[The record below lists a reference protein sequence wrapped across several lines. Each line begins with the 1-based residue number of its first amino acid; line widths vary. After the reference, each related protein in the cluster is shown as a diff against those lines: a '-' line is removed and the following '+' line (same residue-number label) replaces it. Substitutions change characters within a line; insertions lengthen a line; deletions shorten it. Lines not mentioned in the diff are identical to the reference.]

1 MKKTM
6 LLTSL
11 IAVAAMAV
19 GTTGNVEYNFGGRTE
34 FAKDTDKTVIKPE
47 LEEMKVST
55 DIKIKEIGVSFG
67 GTFKI
72 KDVVKNII
80 ENKPISIFE
89 DTEIFGKYEL
99 PEIKGFNSYVKATIS
114 PKSNDKYYGTASLEL
129 DGNYTIKGVKLEAN
143 SKTTFPI
150 VPYSSNGLFKS
161 DDLGALIT
169 STHKISAEAKDVY
182 MLDEVKGNV
191 SLTHAYDKINA
202 NAKAKDVLAK
212 AIKNVAGEVEVKYN
226 KIKDVKLEG
235 KAHFVV
241 NVADKEL
248 KVKKNDVELFNENNA
263 LYNHEY
269 NVTATYTGVKDL
281 ELVANPFVGHVGV
294 VYTKN
299 ASDNKITRSDAAY
312 YGVFA
317 SAKYTGVKNLT
328 LTGKTQLAGVTIV
341 DVKDNKVDSVE
352 TKGHFVFGAN
362 AKYDFNL
369 RDNFVISP
377 ELDGTVKFN
386 VNHDKKV
393 KDDLEFVVTPKVSS
407 EYKPLDK
414 LTLKGSVEVPI
425 KFGGIN
431 KDKFY
436 KSTSVKTSLNVKYTW

>member
-150 VPYSSNGLFKS
+150 VPYSSNGLFES

-241 NVADKEL
+241 NVADKKLEYKNLDETLSEKNEARYMHDYNL
-248 KVKKNDVELFNENNA
+248 K
-263 LYNHEY
+263 
-269 NVTATYTGVKDL
+269 ATYTGVKDT
-281 ELVANPFVGHVGV
+281 EIEVNPFLAHISRLKVEDGRLDDVIYGL
-294 VYTKN
+294 N
-299 ASDNKITRSDAAY
+299 AKVAY
-312 YGVFA
+312 
-317 SAKYTGVKNLT
+317 KGVKNLT
-328 LTGKTQLAGVTIV
+328 LTGKTQLAGTTIV
-341 DVKDNKVDSVE
+341 LAGLNEKW
-352 TKGHFVFGAN
+352 TYGHFVFGAN